1 MRSLSVILP
10 RSPQLLWSVCPPP
23 LPLSHTHA
31 TQPQQKALHRGYRFP
46 VERSPWDQVVCKA
59 VPELALGT
67 AFWGQSTFEPKATL
81 TWMQT
86 PWGGGL
92 VSMTVRPCLPL
103 ESGRPGGCTPWMPW
117 WPWWLPGPGGLQKG
131 DLALV
136 KARRRARLWPVDLN
150 DVLDGPPADGAAG
163 PGLPLEPQA
172 AAVAQA
178 HVSTRVDDRVHLAV
192 EAHRALA
199 VLAAGQLRWGE
210 HGGHRGAQRG
220 AGGRHCAKGQQ
231 ADLETQLS
239 GRLCQG
245 RGGVPEKAGLP
256 GQNPWGDKFGRH

>member
-86 PWGGGL
+86 PWGGAHLHDCQALPTPGEWQARGL
-92 VSMTVRPCLPL
+92 HPL
-103 ESGRPGGCTPWMPW
+103 
-117 WPWWLPGPGGLQKG
+117 
-131 DLALV
+131 DALV
-136 KARRRARLWPVDLN
+136 AVVVAWP
-150 DVLDGPPADGAAG
+150 
-163 PGLPLEPQA
+163 
-172 AAVAQA
+172 
-178 HVSTRVDDRVHLAV
+178 
-192 EAHRALA
+192 
-199 VLAAGQLRWGE
+199 
-210 HGGHRGAQRG
+210 RGASER
-220 AGGRHCAKGQQ
+220 
-231 ADLETQLS
+231 
-239 GRLCQG
+239 
-245 RGGVPEKAGLP
+245 
-256 GQNPWGDKFGRH
+256 